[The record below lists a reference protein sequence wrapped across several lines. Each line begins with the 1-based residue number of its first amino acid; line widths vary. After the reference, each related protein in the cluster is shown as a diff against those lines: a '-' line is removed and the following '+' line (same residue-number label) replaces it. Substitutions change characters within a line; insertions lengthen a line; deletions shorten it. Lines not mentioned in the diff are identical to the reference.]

1 MHKPTVIRVRRG
13 SSDPVINWQMIAILI
28 QAEVIPFNQF
38 LFIWA
43 RAQAPVS
50 PLISIMIAKT
60 STWLFRYVV

>member
-13 SSDPVINWQMIAILI
+13 SSDPVINRHMNAILI

-50 PLISIMIAKT
+50 PLIDKT

>member
-13 SSDPVINWQMIAILI
+13 SSDPVINRHMNAILI

-50 PLISIMIAKT
+50 PLIAKT
-60 STWLFRYVV
+60 STWFFRYVV